1 MALKAPSWARTI
13 AAKKLA
19 EANIRCS
26 RSQAQEVRGAQIRPL
41 RHWGRPHVTRLST
54 RNSCITRMT
63 EAISVR
69 LPEDI
74 ANRLDALA
82 KSLERPKT
90 YIVTKALREYL
101 EEYED
106 YLVALHRLKDKNDR
120 VVSEKELVRLGR

>member
-1 MALKAPSWARTI
+1 
-13 AAKKLA
+13 
-19 EANIRCS
+19 
-26 RSQAQEVRGAQIRPL
+26 
-41 RHWGRPHVTRLST
+41 
-54 RNSCITRMT
+54 MT
-63 EAISVR
+63 KAISIR

-120 VVSEKELVRLGR
+120 VVSEKELVKVGR